1 MKKNIMNKKL
11 VAERHDS
18 QRWESYCDR
27 QMDYAL
33 TQAVGFEIHEAPCL
47 SYYLDDDGNPVNVR
61 KVQRRKVY
69 DPDKRKHVWVNE
81 EL

>member
-1 MKKNIMNKKL
+1 MNMARRRL
-11 VAERHDS
+11 LSERREAER
-18 QRWESYCDR
+18 WEAFCDR

>member
-1 MKKNIMNKKL
+1 MKNNTNKKL
-11 VAERHDS
+11 LAELNDS
-18 QRWESYCDR
+18 QRWESYCNKK
-27 QMDYAL
+27 MDYAL
-33 TQAVGFEIHEAPCL
+33 TQEVGFEVHEAPCL

>member
-1 MKKNIMNKKL
+1 MNNNINKKL
-11 VAERHDS
+11 VAEYHDS
-18 QRWESYCDR
+18 QRWESYCER
-27 QMDYAL
+27 KMDYAICH
-33 TQAVGFEIHEAPCL
+33 QVDCVVREAPCL